1 MKEEKKDFPEIPGA
15 NMQKDWG
22 NDQGKRERE
31 KDRIRES
38 ERIKKLILGNEGKRK
53 KREIR
58 RARKRERKSESCVEK
73 KRVFRFKA
81 VTTTATTK

>member
-38 ERIKKLILGNEGKRK
+38 GGIKKLILGNEGKRK
-53 KREIR
+53 RE
-58 RARKRERKSESCVEK
+58 K
-73 KRVFRFKA
+73 
-81 VTTTATTK
+81 